1 MNHPF
6 EKSDALMAV
15 HAVNPVRH
23 RVRVPGSKSLSN
35 RYLLLAALADGVS
48 RMTGALESDDTI
60 YMRRALNSVGVPVTT
75 DGHDWIVAGSSQW
88 HSPGESIFV
97 GNAGTVMRFFT
108 PSLAIGQLDARVTG
122 NERMLVRPIA
132 DLVDGLSQLGVTVDY
147 LGERGCPP
155 LRIRGPMSPGKI
167 AIRGDSSS
175 QYLSGL
181 LMCLPLLREDSWIT
195 IEGPLVSRTYV
206 EMTVNCMAQ
215 MGVVVVPDANYRVFH
230 IEGNQRYHAGDIH
243 IEPDAS
249 TASYWF
255 ALPLMVGG
263 SVQVDAVPENSDQ
276 GDFGLLEILAR
287 MGAGITRNGP
297 DVVVQAANLMGVD
310 VDMNTMSDVAPTL
323 AVVATLA
330 KTPTTIR
337 NIYNMRIKECDRIAC
352 IQAAFDALGLKM
364 ENGRDW
370 MKIYPGLPS
379 REAVLNPQD
388 DHRMAMIFA
397 LLGLAHGGIK
407 IQDPECVAKT
417 YPRFYEAMGSA
428 LKGIH
433 G

>member
-1 MNHPF
+1 MIQPF
-6 EKSDALMAV
+6 EKSGDLMAV
-15 HAVNPVRH
+15 HATNPVSH
-23 RVRVPGSKSLSN
+23 RIRVPGSKSLSN
-35 RYLLLAALADGVS
+35 RYLLLAALADGAS
-48 RMTGALESDDTI
+48 RIMGPLESDDTV
-60 YMRRALNSVGVPVTT
+60 YMRRALDSVGVPVAA
-75 DGHDWIVAGSSQW
+75 DGGDWIVTGSSQW
-88 HSPGESIFV
+88 RSPSEPIFV

-108 PSLAIGQLDARVTG
+108 PSLAIGDLDAQVTG
-122 NERMLVRPIA
+122 NERMLVRPIG
-132 DLVDGLSQLGVTVDY
+132 DPVDGLSQLGVTVDY

-181 LMCLPLLREDSWIT
+181 LMCLPLLGEDSQIT

-206 EMTVNCMAQ
+206 EMTVNCMRE
-215 MGVVVVPDANYRVFH
+215 MGVVVVPDADYRVFH
-230 IEGNQRYHAGDIH
+230 IEGNQHYRARAID

-263 SVQVDAVPENSDQ
+263 SVRVDAVPQNSHQ
-276 GDFGLLEILAR
+276 GDFGLLDILAK
-287 MGAGITRNGP
+287 MGAQVTRKGSGVSVSA
-297 DVVVQAANLMGVD
+297 DDLMGVD

-337 NIYNMRIKECDRIAC
+337 NIYNMRIKECDRICC
-352 IQAAFDALGLKM
+352 IQTAFDALGLKM
-364 ENGRDW
+364 ENGRDR
-370 MKIYPGLPS
+370 MKIYPGVPS
-379 REAVLNPQD
+379 REAVLDPQD

-407 IQDPECVAKT
+407 ISEAECVAKT
-417 YPRFYEAMGSA
+417 YPGFYEAMGSVLA
-428 LKGIH
+428 TRK
-433 G
+433 